1 MTTDLPWNR
10 PECASRFFRAA
21 SVILLCTFSAACSQS
36 HPGDQIGLK
45 HQDPTDVPFA
55 GDSTHTQ
62 SIASESDPLLLGL
75 NVDDIAISQ
84 AMAKRDYLLHW
95 QVVGERSRYVRQRI
109 VETIEKMGAPLALQ
123 VIPVVESGYNPYA
136 LSHAGAMGL
145 WQLMPRTAHG
155 LGIRPSKH
163 IDGRRSV
170 EQATEA
176 AVAYLLK
183 MNKRFDS
190 WPLAIAAYHMGPNG
204 LSRRLKQTPWQA
216 SDGLDA
222 LPAPAITRAYVKHI
236 LGLASLLKLQTINFP
251 DPYETSAI
259 QLNPPVDIEQLS
271 LACGMDKH
279 DLFFFN
285 PGLNQAQYLTRSI
298 EVYVPLELLA
308 SIDTQIQLTGPKYV
322 KTTVRAGDS
331 MWNIAHQHHIS
342 VSRLKHLNPAAG
354 SILRP
359 GQKLTVPANR
369 LARATASANP
379 LLSQGRRI
387 HYKVRSGDSLWSIAQ
402 RFGTTADAIARFNQ
416 LSRRALIRPGD
427 TLWVL
432 ARIRRPS

>member
-1 MTTDLPWNR
+1 MAVVEGST
-10 PECASRFFRAA
+10 
-21 SVILLCTFSAACSQS
+21 SAQS
-36 HPGDQIGLK
+36 SGI
-45 HQDPTDVPFA
+45 
-55 GDSTHTQ
+55 
-62 SIASESDPLLLGL
+62 ESDPLLLGL
-75 NVDDIAISQ
+75 NGDDIAVSQ

-95 QVVGERSRYVRQRI
+95 QAVGERSRYVRQRI

-176 AVAYLLK
+176 AVTYLLD
-183 MNKRFDS
+183 MNKRFNS

-204 LSRRLKQTPWQA
+204 LSRRLKKTPWQA

-236 LGLASLLKLQTINFP
+236 LGLASLLKLQTISFP
-251 DPYETSAI
+251 EPYETTAI

-279 DLFFFN
+279 DIFFFN

-308 SIDTQIQLTGPKYV
+308 SIDTQVQLTGPKYV
-322 KTTVRAGDS
+322 KTTVQAGDS
-331 MWNIAHQHHIS
+331 MWSIAHQHHIT
-342 VSRLKHLNPAAG
+342 VGRLKHLNPGAG

-359 GQKLTVPANR
+359 GHQLTVPANR

-402 RFGTTADAIARFNQ
+402 RFGTTAEAIARFNQ
-416 LSRRALIRPGD
+416 LSRRELIRPGD

>member
-1 MTTDLPWNR
+1 M
-10 PECASRFFRAA
+10 A
-21 SVILLCTFSAACSQS
+21 
-36 HPGDQIGLK
+36 K
-45 HQDPTDVPFA
+45 
-55 GDSTHTQ
+55 
-62 SIASESDPLLLGL
+62 ESDPLLMGL
-75 NVDDIAISQ
+75 NADDIAVSQ
-84 AMAKRDYLLHW
+84 AMAKRDYLQHW

-109 VETIEKMGAPLALQ
+109 VETMEKMNAPLALQ
-123 VIPVVESGYNPYA
+123 VVPVVESGYNPYA

-155 LGIRPSKH
+155 LGIRASKH
-163 IDGRRSV
+163 VDGRRSV

-176 AVAYLLK
+176 AVSYLMDMK
-183 MNKRFDS
+183 KRFNS

-204 LSRRLKQTPWQA
+204 LSRRLQKSPWQT

-222 LPAPAITRAYVKHI
+222 IPAPAITRAYVKHI
-236 LGLASLLKLQTINFP
+236 VGLASLLRMQVISFP
-251 DPYETSAI
+251 DPYETTAI
-259 QLNPPVDIEQLS
+259 QLKPPVDIEQLS

-298 EVYVPLELLA
+298 EVHVPLELVA
-308 SIDTQIQLTGPKYV
+308 AIDTQMQLSGPKYV

-331 MWNIAHQHHIS
+331 MWQIAHQHHIT
-342 VSRLKHLNPAAG
+342 VAHLKRLNPAAG
-354 SILRP
+354 NVLRP
-359 GQKLTVPANR
+359 GQRLSVPANR

-402 RFGTTADAIARFNQ
+402 RFGTTAKAIARFNR
-416 LSRRALIRPGD
+416 LSQRTLIRPGD

-432 ARIRRPS
+432 ARIRRPI